1 MVAEE
6 EESDGAALIVLALII
21 GAWVVLSQRKRW
33 LENKPCRLLGGY
45 RCVYETRCGI
55 VCPFNRHLFGHSSVF
70 FRGLL
75 RGRLFEVKRRKL
87 VRLKQSMYFVFIFF
101 LIIIISNN

>member
-33 LENKPCRLLGGY
+33 LENKPFTGW
-45 RCVYETRCGI
+45 I
-55 VCPFNRHLFGHSSVF
+55 SVCL
-70 FRGLL
+70 
-75 RGRLFEVKRRKL
+75 
-87 VRLKQSMYFVFIFF
+87 
-101 LIIIISNN
+101 

>member
-33 LENKPCRLLGGY
+33 LENKPCLLLGGY
-45 RCVYETRCGI
+45 RCVYETRICL
-55 VCPFNRHLFGHSSVF
+55 VTAAVF

-75 RGRLFEVKRRKL
+75 RGRLVEVKRRKL

-101 LIIIISNN
+101 FIIIIINN